1 MKKIKTN
8 FPNQTDTRQNQ
19 KPEGHKDNK
28 PTGFHVCGLSI
39 LPGKENNFPVTIY
52 SSTIDICYLVFN

>member
-8 FPNQTDTRQNQ
+8 FPNQTDTGQNQ

-28 PTGFHVCGLSI
+28 PTGFPVHGLS
-39 LPGKENNFPVTIY
+39 Y
-52 SSTIDICYLVFN
+52 YLEKKIIFLSRFTLLQ